1 MALAVPRWREFWVW
15 QVIEVL
21 HFFAVWMYLAKGASG
36 SMPQHSMDDSVYV
49 AAILAHMAAV
59 LWLCARVVRE
69 ILHPEEDLVRGPDGD
84 PARDPDD
91 PRVGLTDPGMTGRR
105 PAARYRREA

>member
-1 MALAVPRWREFWVW
+1 M
-15 QVIEVL
+15 IEVL

-84 PARDPDD
+84 PD
-91 PRVGLTDPGMTGRR
+91 TDPLAGAYADPARGRSGG
-105 PAARYRREA
+105 PAAVQA